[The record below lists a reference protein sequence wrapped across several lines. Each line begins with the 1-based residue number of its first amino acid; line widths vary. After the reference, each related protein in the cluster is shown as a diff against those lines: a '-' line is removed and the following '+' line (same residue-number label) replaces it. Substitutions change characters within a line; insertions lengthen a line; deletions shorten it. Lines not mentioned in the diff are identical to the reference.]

1 MLWHGRHAIN
11 GGTTVKETDRM
22 KYLVVDAIDTISR
35 QSDHIAADSAAG
47 ITDHLE
53 SILLEADD
61 DQIDDIVTASLVV
74 IGAIMKPIK
83 ETMLAAT
90 SDRNARAKLRRSDPS
105 DEPIT
110 HTTSL

>member
-1 MLWHGRHAIN
+1 M
-11 GGTTVKETDRM
+11 KETDRM
-22 KYLVVDAIDTISR
+22 KYLVVDAVDTISR
-35 QSDHIAADSAAG
+35 MSDHIAEDAAKG
-47 ITDHLE
+47 ITEHLE

-74 IGAIMKPIK
+74 IGAIMKPIT

-105 DEPIT
+105 DEPIAQS
-110 HTTSL
+110 TSL